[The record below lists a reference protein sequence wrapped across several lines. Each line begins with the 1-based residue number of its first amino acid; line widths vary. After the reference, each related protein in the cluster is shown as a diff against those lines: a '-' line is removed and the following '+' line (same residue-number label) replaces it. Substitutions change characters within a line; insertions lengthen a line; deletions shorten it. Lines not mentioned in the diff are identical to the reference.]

1 MFAQAEFISFPAAFI
16 TILNGN
22 ARAPSKRL
30 FHLID
35 EENYCEVQSSTGP
48 FDKERRS
55 AKMAS
60 FVVLFIKSLGH
71 LHLVPHA
78 NSRVDDATGGPI
90 CHFR

>member
-1 MFAQAEFISFPAAFI
+1 MSAQAEFISFPAVFI

-30 FHLID
+30 FHLVD
-35 EENYCEVQSSTGP
+35 EENYCEVQSSIGP

-55 AKMAS
+55 AKMANFL
-60 FVVLFIKSLGH
+60 FVLIKSLAH
-71 LHLVPHA
+71 YLVPHT
-78 NSRVDDATGGPI
+78 NSRVHNAAGGSI